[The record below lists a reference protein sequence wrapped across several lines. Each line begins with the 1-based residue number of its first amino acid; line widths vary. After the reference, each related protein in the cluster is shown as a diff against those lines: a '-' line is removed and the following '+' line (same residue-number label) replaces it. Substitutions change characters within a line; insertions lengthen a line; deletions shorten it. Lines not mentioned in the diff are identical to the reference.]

1 MTQLI
6 ADLGSSHGN
15 DFDKARALVHQ
26 AIDYGADVVKIY
38 GPSAFTQAQWGML
51 AGTCHVADT
60 GFTVSA
66 YDPETV
72 KALESAVTLWRVPS
86 GQVTNLPLLRALHTS
101 KKPILLSRG
110 LCTAWEYSMALTWCA
125 GAIGIRTVKE
135 YPTDPHHYCRPAFA
149 HMNGKYGLSD
159 HSGEVW
165 PSIGAAFGGA
175 AYVEVHVRDEDAGTD
190 VDGSVTWAQLH
201 QLHTA
206 LAYIGQ
212 MSEDIWAGQTD
223 FRLKNARE
231 KHMFREGDSS

>member
-1 MTQLI
+1 MTRLI

-101 KKPILLSRG
+101 NQRLQSSSSGDSAKPILLSRG
-110 LCTAWEYSMALTWCA
+110 SA
-125 GAIGIRTVKE
+125 
-135 YPTDPHHYCRPAFA
+135 RP
-149 HMNGKYGLSD
+149 GSIP
-159 HSGEVW
+159 W
-165 PSIGAAFGGA
+165 P
-175 AYVEVHVRDEDAGTD
+175 
-190 VDGSVTWAQLH
+190 
-201 QLHTA
+201 
-206 LAYIGQ
+206 
-212 MSEDIWAGQTD
+212 
-223 FRLKNARE
+223 
-231 KHMFREGDSS
+231 